1 MDAIADMFGPAAS
14 ELSAMWRALPKEG
27 LVPRRE
33 CFDPMLLPRILPV
46 VTLFERTGEDNW
58 RFRLGGSEIDRR
70 WGRNVTGL
78 DYKTLVEP
86 ELAPIILREFTH
98 IVTTPC
104 GSWSVLRVAFASG
117 RWTEIE
123 ILRFPMRAKDGSVSL
138 ILCTAE
144 EVSARIGHQPEV
156 PSSVARVAEQRF
168 IDIGAGLGN
177 PNVPSTT

>member
-1 MDAIADMFGPAAS
+1 MGAIADTFGPAAS
-14 ELSAMWRALPKEG
+14 EFFAMWRALPKEG

-46 VTLFERTGEDNW
+46 VTLFERMGEDDW
-58 RFRLGGSEIDRR
+58 RFRLSGSEIDRR

-86 ELAPIILREFTH
+86 ELAPIILGEFTH

-123 ILRFPMRAKDGSVSL
+123 ILRLPMRAKDGSVSL

-144 EVSARIGHQPEV
+144 EVSIRIGHQLEL
-156 PSSVARVAEQRF
+156 PSSVAKVTEQRF
-168 IDIGAGLGN
+168 IDIGAGLGT
-177 PNVPSTT
+177 PNERSTT